1 MKKAVV
7 LISLLMAGF
16 NLSAREK
23 VELPARKSVEL
34 TYEEFEE
41 YDVKLMNRSG
51 KEVNV
56 SVLDART
63 GKQVSGFGLRPM
75 GNAVLHVAPGNILKL
90 KNTSSKGIPGLEVM
104 PGEVRYP
111 GAVLGSEKNHLNSSQ
126 KVPFFALFL
135 VFKLLFYCF

>member
-23 VELPARKSVEL
+23 VELPAQKSVEL

-63 GKQVSGFGLRPM
+63 GKQVSGFG
-75 GNAVLHVAPGNILKL
+75 
-90 KNTSSKGIPGLEVM
+90 
-104 PGEVRYP
+104 
-111 GAVLGSEKNHLNSSQ
+111 
-126 KVPFFALFL
+126 
-135 VFKLLFYCF
+135 